1 MLNSFMKWLQRAP
14 AAQAEP
20 LRRKQA
26 AAGGSAQL
34 PAPVTFGQLLLG
46 AAQSSGLQR
55 KSNEDA
61 LFAKIEILGTRGQPA
76 HSGLF
81 VIADG
86 VGGHR
91 QGAQASALAVQTI
104 VQSVVPALLAAQ
116 AEGGVGPKLDAQASL
131 SAALSGANLAVAAA
145 YPGSGTTAIAALV
158 AGGQLHLAHVGDSRA
173 MLVEAHGMR
182 VLTEDH
188 TLVRRL
194 QTAGHITA
202 EQAAVH
208 PQRSTLL
215 RAVGQ
220 GEGLQI
226 DASSHA
232 FEFGSRLLLCTDG
245 LWGCVSDAD
254 LHQIIQGAAD
264 AQAACVAMVNAANL
278 AGGPDN
284 ISALLVHYAR

>member
-1 MLNSFMKWLQRAP
+1 MLNSFMKWFQRAP

-91 QGAQASALAVQTI
+91 QGAQASALAV
-104 VQSVVPALLAAQ
+104 
-116 AEGGVGPKLDAQASL
+116 
-131 SAALSGANLAVAAA
+131 
-145 YPGSGTTAIAALV
+145 
-158 AGGQLHLAHVGDSRA
+158 
-173 MLVEAHGMR
+173 
-182 VLTEDH
+182 
-188 TLVRRL
+188 
-194 QTAGHITA
+194 
-202 EQAAVH
+202 
-208 PQRSTLL
+208 
-215 RAVGQ
+215 
-220 GEGLQI
+220 
-226 DASSHA
+226 
-232 FEFGSRLLLCTDG
+232 
-245 LWGCVSDAD
+245 
-254 LHQIIQGAAD
+254 
-264 AQAACVAMVNAANL
+264 
-278 AGGPDN
+278 
-284 ISALLVHYAR
+284 